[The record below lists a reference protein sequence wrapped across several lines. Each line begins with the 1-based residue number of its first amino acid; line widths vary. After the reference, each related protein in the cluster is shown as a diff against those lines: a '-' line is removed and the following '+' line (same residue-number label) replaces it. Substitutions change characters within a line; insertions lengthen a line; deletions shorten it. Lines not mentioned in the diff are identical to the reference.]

1 MKQALWY
8 LGTLV
13 MSALLSISVLS
24 KSVDTELAEKLCP
37 LLTMKYVSSTY
48 TTPSRIEYWHTKTRV
63 LVAVVTEKKIPK
75 QRVVVSVYKML
86 IKTDTGKQ
94 LKEFTIQRLET
105 PMDWLVAYAIIF
117 KLQDV
122 LKREFEVTEE
132 ELYKCETPFYAQ
144 INKK

>member
-94 LKEFTIQRLET
+94 LK
-105 PMDWLVAYAIIF
+105 
-117 KLQDV
+117 
-122 LKREFEVTEE
+122 
-132 ELYKCETPFYAQ
+132 
-144 INKK
+144 